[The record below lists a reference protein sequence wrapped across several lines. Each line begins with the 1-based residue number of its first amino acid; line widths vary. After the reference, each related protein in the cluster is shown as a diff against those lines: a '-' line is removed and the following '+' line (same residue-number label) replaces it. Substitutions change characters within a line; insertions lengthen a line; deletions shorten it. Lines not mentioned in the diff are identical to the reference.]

1 MLRRVD
7 SGQKISRNE
16 TGWTKD
22 FRLLSWVVVVLIR
35 PVVLWR
41 GMKQLMATPP
51 SVPVLVG
58 MRDEY
63 SGRLAPLD
71 INTLQRL
78 AAG

>member
-22 FRLLSWVVVVLIR
+22 FRLLSWVVVVRIR

-41 GMKQLMATPP
+41 GMKQLMEKPP
-51 SVPVLVG
+51 SAPLLIG
-58 MRDEY
+58 LRDDY
-63 SGRLAPLD
+63 SGRLSPLD

-78 AAG
+78 VAG